1 MDSATRPNTTA
12 APSINLADAARFLKL
27 LDPNAAAFEFRTFDD
42 DKDRKDENLTR
53 TFFGALAQH
62 TVELQRL
69 NDKGAGVFV
78 TINETNGIGRKAKH
92 IIRVRA
98 VFIDL
103 DGAPL
108 PPVMAIRS
116 KPHIVVETS
125 PGKFHCYWL
134 VEGMPLDDFSNV
146 QKALIELFQS
156 DDVIHDL
163 PRVMRLPGF
172 YHRKHKPF
180 LIRVHSTHHTPPYP
194 EAYFRRAPTEQQHHN
209 SDDKEPATEID
220 LILAAGALEI
230 IPTSLK
236 WKDRNHIGMTTWRAT
251 DGHQEGFDAW
261 CRWLQR
267 SGQFDEHRAR
277 KRWRHYFRS
286 PPDKLR
292 INTLIFFANLVDP
305 DWQQKLAEFWR
316 KS

>member
-134 VEGMPLDDFSNV
+134 VEGMPLDDFNNV
-146 QKALIELFQS
+146 QKALIELFQIRRRYSRFAACHAVAGILPSQTQAVFDPCPQHASHAAISRGIFQARTNRTTTSQLRRQGAGDGNRS
-156 DDVIHDL
+156 DPRRWSAGNYSNLVEVERPQSYRHDDL
-163 PRVMRLPGF
+163 ACDRRSSG
-172 YHRKHKPF
+172 R
-180 LIRVHSTHHTPPYP
+180 
-194 EAYFRRAPTEQQHHN
+194 FRRVVP
-209 SDDKEPATEID
+209 
-220 LILAAGALEI
+220 LAAA
-230 IPTSLK
+230 
-236 WKDRNHIGMTTWRAT
+236 
-251 DGHQEGFDAW
+251 
-261 CRWLQR
+261 
-267 SGQFDEHRAR
+267 
-277 KRWRHYFRS
+277 
-286 PPDKLR
+286 
-292 INTLIFFANLVDP
+292 
-305 DWQQKLAEFWR
+305 
-316 KS
+316 